1 MIFNYVQVLCHGSK
15 LRKWQFFRQNYI
27 LQHLVCNLR
36 CILQSYLNLIMQK
49 GNLQGE
55 NKYGTHF
62 VKVSLQVLFFEEDNI
77 HYAYMPSFDLTGYGN
92 TEEEAQQSLTV
103 VLDEFLRYTLNKNTL
118 FIEMQRLGW
127 KIKSKKK
134 PMYAPQMSDLIN
146 TNDQLK
152 DIVNSKQYTTSN
164 YQVNVPAFA

>member
-1 MIFNYVQVLCHGSK
+1 
-15 LRKWQFFRQNYI
+15 
-27 LQHLVCNLR
+27 
-36 CILQSYLNLIMQK
+36 
-49 GNLQGE
+49 
-55 NKYGTHF
+55 
-62 VKVSLQVLFFEEDNI
+62 
-77 HYAYMPSFDLTGYGN
+77 MPSFDLTGYGN
-92 TEEEAQQSLTV
+92 TEDEAKESLTV

-146 TNDQLK
+146 TNEQLK

>member
-1 MIFNYVQVLCHGSK
+1 MQEA
-15 LRKWQFFRQNYI
+15 
-27 LQHLVCNLR
+27 NLF
-36 CILQSYLNLIMQK
+36 
-49 GNLQGE
+49 GE
-55 NKYGTHF
+55 KKFGTKF
-62 VKVSLQVLFFEEDNI
+62 IKVSLQVLFFEEDKI

-92 TEEEAQQSLTV
+92 TEDEAKESLTV

-127 KIKSKKK
+127 RIKSKKK
-134 PMYAPQMSDLIN
+134 PMYAPKMSDLIN

>member
-1 MIFNYVQVLCHGSK
+1 M
-15 LRKWQFFRQNYI
+15 
-27 LQHLVCNLR
+27 R
-36 CILQSYLNLIMQK
+36 CILRKYLHLTMQQ

-55 NKYGTHF
+55 KKFGSKS
-62 VKVSLQVLFFEEDNI
+62 VKVSLQILFFKEDSI
-77 HYAYMPSFDLTGYGN
+77 HYAYMPSFDLTGYGK
-92 TEEEAQQSLTV
+92 TEDEAKESLTV

>member
-1 MIFNYVQVLCHGSK
+1 MLH
-15 LRKWQFFRQNYI
+15 
-27 LQHLVCNLR
+27 HLL
-36 CILQSYLNLIMQK
+36 CILQFIYKIMQK
-49 GNLQGE
+49 GNLKGE
-55 NKYGTHF
+55 KKFGTKS
-62 VKVSLQVLFFEEDNI
+62 VKVDLQILFFQEDNI

-92 TEEEAQQSLTV
+92 TEHEAKESLTV

-127 KIKSKKK
+127 KVKSKKK

-152 DIVNSKQYTTSN
+152 DIVNSKQYTTLN
-164 YQVNVPAFA
+164 YQVNLPTFA

>member
-1 MIFNYVQVLCHGSK
+1 
-15 LRKWQFFRQNYI
+15 
-27 LQHLVCNLR
+27 
-36 CILQSYLNLIMQK
+36 MQQ
-49 GNLQGE
+49 GNLME
-55 NKYGTHF
+55 EKEIGTKSI
-62 VKVSLQVLFFEEDNI
+62 KVDLKVLFFEEDNI

-92 TEEEAQQSLTV
+92 TEEEAKKSLTV

-134 PMYAPQMSDLIN
+134 PLYAPQMSDLIN

-152 DIVNSKQYTTSN
+152 DIVNSRQYTTSN
-164 YQVNVPAFA
+164 YQVNLPAFA

>member
-1 MIFNYVQVLCHGSK
+1 MYH
-15 LRKWQFFRQNYI
+15 
-27 LQHLVCNLR
+27 LR
-36 CILQSYLNLIMQK
+36 CILQKYLHFTMQQGKLK
-49 GNLQGE
+49 GEKNF
-55 NKYGTHF
+55 GTKS
-62 VKVSLQVLFFEEDNI
+62 VKVDLQVLFFVEDNI

-92 TEEEAQQSLTV
+92 TEKEAKDSLTV
-103 VLDEFLRYTLNKNTL
+103 VLDEFLKYTLNKNTL

-127 KIKSKKK
+127 KIKSKKR

-146 TNDQLK
+146 TNEQLK

>member
-1 MIFNYVQVLCHGSK
+1 MKSN
-15 LRKWQFFRQNYI
+15 FFVKPLFDNI
-27 LQHLVCNLR
+27 W
-36 CILQSYLNLIMQK
+36 CIICVVYCASIIKIMQQANLSGGK
-49 GNLQGE
+49 KFGN
-55 NKYGTHF
+55 NFITI
-62 VKVSLQVLFFEEDNI
+62 SLQVLFFEEENI

-92 TEEEAQQSLTV
+92 TEKEAKESLTI

>member
-1 MIFNYVQVLCHGSK
+1 MQ
-15 LRKWQFFRQNYI
+15 QA
-27 LQHLVCNLR
+27 NL
-36 CILQSYLNLIMQK
+36 SGGK
-49 GNLQGE
+49 KFGN
-55 NKYGTHF
+55 NFIT
-62 VKVSLQVLFFEEDNI
+62 VSLQVLFFEEEGI

-92 TEEEAQQSLTV
+92 TEEEAKESLTI

>member
-1 MIFNYVQVLCHGSK
+1 MQQGK
-15 LRKWQFFRQNYI
+15 L
-27 LQHLVCNLR
+27 
-36 CILQSYLNLIMQK
+36 K
-49 GNLQGE
+49 GEKKIGI
-55 NKYGTHF
+55 KSI
-62 VKVSLQVLFFEEDNI
+62 KVDLQVLFFEEDNI
-77 HYAYMPSFDLTGYGN
+77 HYAFMPSFDLTGYGN
-92 TEEEAQQSLTV
+92 TEEEAKESLTV

>member
-1 MIFNYVQVLCHGSK
+1 MQ
-15 LRKWQFFRQNYI
+15 QA
-27 LQHLVCNLR
+27 NL
-36 CILQSYLNLIMQK
+36 SGGK
-49 GNLQGE
+49 KFGN
-55 NKYGTHF
+55 NFIT
-62 VKVSLQVLFFEEDNI
+62 VSLQALFFEEEGI

-92 TEEEAQQSLTV
+92 TEEEAKESLTI

-146 TNDQLK
+146 TNDQFK

>member
-1 MIFNYVQVLCHGSK
+1 MQEA
-15 LRKWQFFRQNYI
+15 
-27 LQHLVCNLR
+27 NL
-36 CILQSYLNLIMQK
+36 S
-49 GNLQGE
+49 GE
-55 NKYGTHF
+55 KKFGTESI
-62 VKVSLQVLFFEEDNI
+62 KVSLQVLFFEEDKI

-92 TEEEAQQSLTV
+92 TENEAKESLTV
-103 VLDEFLRYTLNKNTL
+103 VLNEFLRYTLNKNTL

-134 PMYAPQMSDLIN
+134 PMYAPQMSELIN

-152 DIVNSKQYTTSN
+152 DIVNSKQYTTLN

>member
-1 MIFNYVQVLCHGSK
+1 
-15 LRKWQFFRQNYI
+15 
-27 LQHLVCNLR
+27 
-36 CILQSYLNLIMQK
+36 MQR
-49 GNLQGE
+49 GNLKGQ
-55 NKYGTHF
+55 KDFGTKTI
-62 VKVSLQVLFFEEDNI
+62 KVELQVLFFEEDCI
-77 HYAYMPSFDLTGYGN
+77 HYAYMPSFDLTGYGS
-92 TEEEAQQSLTV
+92 TEDQAKESLTI
-103 VLDEFLRYTLNKNTL
+103 VLDEFLRYTLHKNTL

-164 YQVNVPAFA
+164 YQVNVPAYA